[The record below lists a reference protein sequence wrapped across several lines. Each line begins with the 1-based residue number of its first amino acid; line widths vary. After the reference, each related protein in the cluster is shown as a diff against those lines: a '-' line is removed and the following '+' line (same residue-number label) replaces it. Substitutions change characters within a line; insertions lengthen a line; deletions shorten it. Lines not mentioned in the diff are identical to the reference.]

1 MIEEIWRSIDGYE
14 GLYEVSNTGLI
25 RSLDRFV
32 GNRNRIKGKILSIKI
47 EKNGYCSVA
56 LFKYGKMKRYLVHRL
71 VARAFIPNPDNLPQ
85 VNHKN
90 EDKSNNNVDNL
101 EWCSIE
107 YNINYGTRTQKA
119 ISTKV
124 KNGYYV
130 PEFVGFGLGYKE
142 YQNKYRSINR
152 DKRKE
157 YMKEYYK
164 NNKQRWKQTH

>member
-1 MIEEIWRSIDGYE
+1 MTEEIWRSVIGYE

-32 GNRNRIKGKILSIKI
+32 GNRNRIKGKILSINIK
-47 EKNGYCSVA
+47 KNGYCSVA

-71 VARAFIPNPDNLPQ
+71 VAQAFLPNPDNLPM

-90 EDKSNNNVDNL
+90 EDKSDNRVDNL
-101 EWCSIE
+101 EWCTAK
-107 YNINYGTRTQKA
+107 YNLNYGTRTQRS
-119 ISTKV
+119 INTKV
-124 KNGYYV
+124 KNGCYD
-130 PEFVGFGLGYKE
+130 PEFIGFGLGYKE
-142 YQNKYRSINR
+142 YQNKYRNINR

-164 NNKQRWKQTH
+164 NNKQKWKQNH